1 MSATPRT
8 EKAWNLCVELEARTP
23 LRDECE
29 KLELELA
36 EMSKFRMDLIHEIVE
51 DEENL
56 KRYCAE
62 AGVPQSSIDGDS
74 FYTPFTSGL
83 GELLLNKVKELASE
97 RDELR
102 EEVKSLN
109 EAILDQENHIM
120 ELERLR
126 RYSPGPHMGQD

>member
-1 MSATPRT
+1 MSDTPRT
-8 EKAWNLCVELEARTP
+8 EKAWNLCVELDARTP

-29 KLELELA
+29 KLELELSQ
-36 EMSKFRMDLIHEIVE
+36 MSKFRMDLIREIVE
-51 DEENL
+51 DEESM
-56 KRYCAE
+56 KRYCKE

-83 GELLLNKVKELASE
+83 GELLLNKVKELESE

-102 EEVKSLN
+102 EEVKSLK
-109 EAILDQENHIM
+109 EAALDQEHHIM